1 MFTIIVWGHMGE
13 LDSLTVV
20 ELKQLLKDKG
30 LPTSGKKSELIER
43 LMSNNEGGV
52 SEIVEDS
59 SQQLPFLKSLFS
71 DGFSSVNFDKRLTLR
86 YGAAVFMLFFVIIGL
101 NSNSWYFM
109 EFTATDGDPDMGLY
123 VDEKT
128 RLNFGLGDIELVYS
142 ADGIVWGGSVSE
154 ETSEDIE
161 FDGDECKSTD
171 EFNCNDFSSAGN
183 LNKIALLITVLSLLI
198 IIGFGITN
206 GLGKELPPIL
216 ENNEKRICDVSW
228 GIATILPFI
237 STICYRILIGSSEM
251 NLEGWDKNGF
261 GLTWWCM
268 LVFSVS
274 FFILIYNHQISP
286 ILSRFKQN
294 E

>member
-1 MFTIIVWGHMGE
+1 MGE
-13 LDSLTVV
+13 LDTLTVA
-20 ELKQLLKDKG
+20 ELKQRLKDKA
-30 LPTSGKKSELIER
+30 LPISGKKSELIER
-43 LMSNNEGGV
+43 LMSNDEGRV
-52 SEIVEDS
+52 SEIIEDS
-59 SQQLPFLKSLFS
+59 SQQLPFLKSLFR
-71 DGFSSVNFDKRLTLR
+71 DGISSVDFDKRLTFR

-109 EFTATDGDPDMGLY
+109 EFTATDGDPDMGIY
-123 VDEKT
+123 VEEKT

-142 ADGIVWGGSVSE
+142 ADGIVWGGPVSD
-154 ETSEDIE
+154 ETSEYIE
-161 FDGDECKSTD
+161 FDGDICKSTD

-183 LNKIALLITVLSLLI
+183 LNKVVLLITVLSLLI

-206 GLGKELPPIL
+206 GLGKKLAPIL
-216 ENNEKRICDVSW
+216 EINEKRICDVSW

-237 STICYRILIGSSEM
+237 STICYRIFIGSSEM

-268 LVFSVS
+268 LVFSMS
-274 FFILIYNHQISP
+274 FLILIYYHQISP

>member
-1 MFTIIVWGHMGE
+1 MFTIIVWGYMGE

-20 ELKQLLKDKG
+20 ELKQILKDKG
-30 LPTSGKKSELIER
+30 LPISGKKSELIER
-43 LMSNNEGGV
+43 LMSNGEEGV

-59 SQQLPFLKSLFS
+59 GQQLPFLKSLFS
-71 DGFSSVNFDKRLTLR
+71 DGFSSLDFDKRLTLR
-86 YGAAVFMLFFVIIGL
+86 YGAAVFMLFFIIIGL
-101 NSNSWYFM
+101 NSNSWYVM
-109 EFTATDGDPDMGLY
+109 EFTATDGDPDMGIY
-123 VDEKT
+123 IEEKT

-142 ADGIVWGGSVSE
+142 ADGIVWGGPVSD
-154 ETSEDIE
+154 ETSEYIE
-161 FDGDECKSTD
+161 FDGDECKSSD

-198 IIGFGITN
+198 IIGFGIIN
-206 GLGKELPPIL
+206 GLGKELAPIL

-237 STICYRILIGSSEM
+237 SIICYRILIGSSEM

-268 LVFSVS
+268 LVFSMS